1 MSARQAAG
9 MKGGISGEFNKCSH
23 KKMLGERSRP
33 MKMELQKAN

>member
-23 KKMLGERSRP
+23 KKNVRGEV
-33 MKMELQKAN
+33 KTHENGVTEG